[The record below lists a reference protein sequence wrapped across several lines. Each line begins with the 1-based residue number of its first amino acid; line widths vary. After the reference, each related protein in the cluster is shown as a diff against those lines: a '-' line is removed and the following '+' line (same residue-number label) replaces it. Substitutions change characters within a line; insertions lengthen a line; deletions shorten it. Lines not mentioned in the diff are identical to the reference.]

1 MTAIRTVVTAVAVHG
16 LAVLCL
22 AGALP
27 AAAQTLTVEVATI
40 DDRKAVF
47 GTVES
52 VDTVAARA
60 RIGGTLT
67 AVSIDEGS
75 LVTAGAELARIVDDK
90 LDAQMAA
97 VGARVE
103 ALRAQLQQAE
113 TELVRA
119 ERLLASGTAPQ
130 SRVDDARTGV
140 DVLVA
145 EIAAAQA
152 EERVVL
158 EQQAEGAILAPTD
171 GRVLTVHA
179 VDGAVLMPGEPVATI
194 AAETFVLRL
203 YLPERH
209 ARFLAAGDTV
219 QVGAGQLVDD
229 QTTLREGTVRQVY
242 PRLEQGRVVADVDV
256 AGLGDFFVGERVRVY
271 VSTGL
276 RQAVIIPRQYV
287 FGRFGI
293 DYVRLEDGIDVAV
306 RVGAA
311 AELPDQADAVEILSG
326 LHAGD
331 RIVPPTGA
339 AVP

>member
-1 MTAIRTVVTAVAVHG
+1 MTVLRTLVTAIAG
-16 LAVLCL
+16 SGFAVLCL
-22 AGALP
+22 PGTV
-27 AAAQTLTVEVATI
+27 AAVAQTITVEVATI

-52 VDTVAARA
+52 VDTIAARA

-67 AVSIDEGS
+67 DVTVDEGS
-75 LVTAGAELARIVDDK
+75 MVTAGAELARIVDDK
-90 LDAQMAA
+90 LDAQTAA
-97 VGARVE
+97 IRARVE
-103 ALRAQLQQAE
+103 ALRAQLLQAE
-113 TELVRA
+113 TELARA

-152 EERVVL
+152 DERVIL
-158 EQQAEGAILAPTD
+158 EQQAEGAILAPTS

-179 VDGAVLMPGEPVATI
+179 VDGTVVMPGEPVATI

-209 ARFLAAGDTV
+209 ARFLAIGDTV

-229 QTTLREGTVRQVY
+229 RATLREGAVRQVY
-242 PRLEQGRVVADVDV
+242 PRLEQGRVVADVEV

-271 VSTGL
+271 VSTGY
-276 RQAVIIPRQYV
+276 RQAVVIPRDYV
-287 FGRFGI
+287 FARFGI
-293 DYVRLEDGIDVAV
+293 DYVRLESGIDVAV

-311 AELPDQADAVEILSG
+311 AALPDQPDAVEILSG
-326 LHAGD
+326 LRSGD
-331 RIVPPTGA
+331 RIVPPA
-339 AVP
+339 AGLP